1 MISKTTETIDKFYTI
16 IEKGEPNNDER
27 EFIYNF
33 SLELAKSMLNEFD
46 NDSLYK
52 LAQIL
57 LLFLNLD

>member
-16 IEKGEPNNDER
+16 IEKGEPTNDER

-33 SLELAKSMLNEFD
+33 SLELAKSMLTEFD
-46 NDSLYK
+46 NDNLRK

-57 LLFLNLD
+57 LVMTE